1 MRAIED
7 ALLRPDGPVGVPT
20 CRGMGG
26 GGTEIGLLDTLCAVV
41 KCGTSAARGWGAMR
55 AAATVVRCRDER
67 TAARKG
73 NNAVFSP
80 QNPVITAKA
89 KNCSMKD

>member
-1 MRAIED
+1 MPRN
-7 ALLRPDGPVGVPT
+7 
-20 CRGMGG
+20 GG

-67 TAARKG
+67 TAAREG
-73 NNAVFSP
+73 NNAAFSP